1 MSLPGNPKVEDHIS
15 VYGRAIYLVAIIF
28 TIGMFAITSSVLLAA
43 PKSEKAPVVVQK
55 VKKKKMTTL
64 ARRAANK
71 QAEEDA
77 LVTVKSVQ
85 GIISNI
91 RFNTIS
97 IEYKANTDIMF
108 YLDDNIAYHR
118 VKGIGDLEIGDRIRI
133 DFDER
138 RWDEVDGFK
147 RRKRLIKTITFVSP
161 KPKGLVSREAVE

>member
-1 MSLPGNPKVEDHIS
+1 MSLPGNPKIEDHIS
-15 VYGRAIYLVAIIF
+15 VYGRAIYFVAIIF

-43 PKSEKAPVVVQK
+43 PKNEKAPVVVQK

-71 QAEEDA
+71 QAEQDA
-77 LVTVKSVQ
+77 PITVKSVQ

-118 VKGIGDLEIGDRIRI
+118 VRGIEGLEIGTRIRI
-133 DFDER
+133 DYDER
-138 RWDEVDGFK
+138 
-147 RRKRLIKTITFVSP
+147 
-161 KPKGLVSREAVE
+161 